1 MTMIYDV
8 VAKRHNTETK
18 PDVVLFYDEDREVA
32 ISAMRKYCREN
43 GFTITEGKNRFTIAN
58 LVIRERE
65 STGKTVSETQYADIF
80 DIYDRRKDK

>member
-18 PDVVLFYDEDREVA
+18 PDVVLFYDEDRETS
-32 ISAMRKYCREN
+32 IKAMRKYCREN
-43 GFTITEGKNRFTIAN
+43 GFTITEGKYRFSIAN

-80 DIYDRRKDK
+80 DIYGRRKDK